1 MFYYIH
7 LKKWKNFKGKD
18 LFKNFH
24 DYENE
29 FKKIILSIKKN
40 GFDTEKS
47 IIPIDKTNKIIDGSH
62 RLAASIVLDKKINI
76 SKFLVNS
83 PSVTIDRFINKFN
96 FKNAN
101 LIDYLI
107 SNFIKYNQNL
117 RIFTLFP
124 VRDKKFDEKTF
135 SIIENYGDIII
146 RKNLMLVL
154 F

>member
-1 MFYYIH
+1 M
-7 LKKWKNFKGKD
+7 GA
-18 LFKNFH
+18 
-24 DYENE
+24 
-29 FKKIILSIKKN
+29 
-40 GFDTEKS
+40 
-47 IIPIDKTNKIIDGSH
+47 IDS
-62 RLAASIVLDKKINI
+62 ASSSYKKINI